1 MAVNDSTSK
10 ANQQREAS
18 MRRLWIVLIACIL
31 FGTLGARAAP
41 AENVVVGV
49 NVVGPDQ
56 LNEQQQDAL
65 LKQLTDNG
73 VKVIR
78 TGLGS
83 DKSIDFVMRAFS
95 RGVSTIAIVYP
106 TYGASGAR
114 FRPANAPGGMPWKV
128 EALSDANPD
137 GFSHW
142 FTTVMEKL
150 DAGGVRLTAIEFGN
164 EINTPGYNGDFPTEV
179 TSRTLGLADLNNPN
193 DAEGHAVAA
202 SYLAYLKVLGSL
214 KTVRDASKLNR
225 STPIISAGL
234 ADFGLPRF
242 KPGSKNDA
250 VSIPDTLAFMK
261 NNGLDNLVDGYG
273 VHVYPSGDPHA
284 SLSSRR
290 DQLDHDIFAACKQG
304 AKPCWLTEWGFTSN
318 DWTCPIKEDLRT
330 TLVAAMRKLMKESAD
345 QNRLAGAIYYSWTG
359 MPGNQSGWSIF
370 RCGALTDAGK
380 LALSPL

>member
-1 MAVNDSTSK
+1 MRVRPISILAALCCLTGFIAMGSATAAAVT
-10 ANQQREAS
+10 
-18 MRRLWIVLIACIL
+18 
-31 FGTLGARAAP
+31 
-41 AENVVVGV
+41 VGV

-65 LKQLTDNG
+65 LKQLIDNG
-73 VKVIR
+73 VKIIR

-142 FTTVMEKL
+142 FTPVMERL

-164 EINTPGYNGDFPTEV
+164 EINSPGYNGDFPTDV

-214 KTVRDASKLNR
+214 KTVRDASKLNK
-225 STPIISAGL
+225 SAPIISAGL
-234 ADFGLPRF
+234 ADFGLPRS

-250 VSIPDTLAFMK
+250 VSIPDTLAFTK

-304 AKPCWLTEWGFTSN
+304 TKPCWLTEWGFTSN

-330 TLVAAMRKLMKESAD
+330 TLVAEMRKLMKESAD

-380 LALSPL
+380 LALSPF